1 LLMRNCQHREEGCR
15 SVQRRAFGPE
25 RHELLVSLHYT
36 FKMLQTCAGEAA
48 GRLPAPEAH
57 SHHFKVLSEMYSCLP
72 ADVKCALVYPS
83 FELRACRGG
92 TRPRRQTAVLWGR
105 RCVGRECDTWA
116 ATGPLSARV
125 WMSSTS
131 PLYFSFSRSC
141 LGDVDRS
148 TYDDGP
154 SNCWSRCRDHIDRVR
169 LCAPLIFHHFTAALT
184 IAGHSISFRRPPCG
198 WGCRLTPCS
207 ITA

>member
-1 LLMRNCQHREEGCR
+1 
-15 SVQRRAFGPE
+15 VQRRAFGPE

-92 TRPRRQTAVLWGR
+92 TRPRRQTAVLW
-105 RCVGRECDTWA
+105 
-116 ATGPLSARV
+116 
-125 WMSSTS
+125 
-131 PLYFSFSRSC
+131 
-141 LGDVDRS
+141 
-148 TYDDGP
+148 DDGA
-154 SNCWSRCRDHIDRVR
+154 SDVSAIRGRQRDRCQLV
-169 LCAPLIFHHFTAALT
+169 
-184 IAGHSISFRRPPCG
+184 CG
-198 WGCRLTPCS
+198 
-207 ITA
+207 